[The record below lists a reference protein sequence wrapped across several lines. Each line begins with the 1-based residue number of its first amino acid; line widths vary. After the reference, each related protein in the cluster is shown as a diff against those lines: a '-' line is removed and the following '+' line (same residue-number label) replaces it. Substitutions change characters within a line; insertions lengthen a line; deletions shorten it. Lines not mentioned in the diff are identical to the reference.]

1 MVNAA
6 RLVCSEAHACP
17 DMTKGS
23 RAFVTVGLPLIV
35 LTVSGFYGLSHLVQ
49 DKHDVQVSTATSA
62 ELSRRACMAFSA
74 ISICSGSNR
83 LHASVIWQAQRQK
96 VVDLK
101 VDPEK
106 QKSFSLEEELQV
118 SCTC

>member
-1 MVNAA
+1 
-6 RLVCSEAHACP
+6 
-17 DMTKGS
+17 MTQGA
-23 RAFVTVGLPLIV
+23 RAFWTVGLPLFV

-49 DKHDVQVSTATSA
+49 GKFDV
-62 ELSRRACMAFSA
+62 
-74 ISICSGSNR
+74 
-83 LHASVIWQAQRQK
+83 QAQRQK

-118 SCTC
+118 GLDARTWPNGRQASVSAH